1 MLSPRSARLE
11 RWGLRCA
18 VVVIV
23 ALLVLVGPLFVCMPL
38 WVDCYLFDICA
49 RALLRGEVVYREF
62 FLHGPP
68 GMMLTV
74 SGVRFVVG
82 WRSEALRVADLAI
95 VSGVIALWVHF
106 SFPVW
111 VSTAARAWTGIAMF
125 LFYVGMTEWCH
136 CQVDAWMLLP
146 AVAAFAMRL
155 GQVSTMG
162 QRKAPRIVGMAVIE
176 GLLWSWAL
184 LMKPFVLIP
193 ALGAWLAGLW
203 CLDNSRW
210 TKAVLLDMMGLFMG
224 AVCVFGSA
232 ALWLVLSSN
241 WPYFREASFSA
252 WNRDYYATSGSM
264 MHRLGE
270 VARLPGQNGGVL
282 GYWGILEWLAVGVA
296 IWMFIGPRRSFR
308 PMVAAFY
315 LGWFVEG
322 NFLQRQAPYQV
333 MPAVLLGIG
342 LLAQYSW
349 ARWVAIATILSWT
362 VLAHP
367 LVNRHRLELWSR
379 CWREGSSPAMRNAL
393 TVDPSNFVAPDWVD
407 LAAMAGDLRSRGV
420 KDREL
425 TCYALS
431 ATSLYW
437 TLDVKPSTRYI
448 ELYATLVQF
457 PGHEAEI
464 RSELVASLERYVI
477 NDLKQMQIRLDPKIW
492 GRFPFDLPEI
502 RRQGRYIVQDATS
515 LPASSRMK

>member
-1 MLSPRSARLE
+1 MLSPATLD

-18 VVVIV
+18 AIVVVAV
-23 ALLVLVGPLFVCMPL
+23 LVLAGPLFVCMPI

-74 SGVRFVVG
+74 TGVRLLVG
-82 WRSEALRVADLAI
+82 WRSEALRLVDLAI
-95 VSGVIALWVHF
+95 VSAVIVLWVRF
-106 SFPVW
+106 SLPVL
-111 VSTAARAWTGIAMF
+111 VSTAARIWTGIAMF
-125 LFYVGMTEWCH
+125 LVYVGMTEWCH
-136 CQVDAWMLLP
+136 CQVDVWMLLP
-146 AVAAFAMRL
+146 ALAAFAMRL
-155 GQVSTMG
+155 GQVSALRQGNSARVIGRAT
-162 QRKAPRIVGMAVIE
+162 IE

-193 ALGAWLAGLW
+193 ALGGWLAGLW

-210 TKAVLLDMMGLFMG
+210 TKAVLLDMMGLFIG
-224 AVCVFGSA
+224 AVIAFGSA
-232 ALWLVLSSN
+232 TTWLVVSTN
-241 WPYFREASFSA
+241 WPYFWEASFST
-252 WNRDYYATSGSM
+252 WNRDYYATSGSL

-270 VARLPGQNGGVL
+270 VTRVL
-282 GYWGILEWLAVGVA
+282 GYWGILGWAAV
-296 IWMFIGPRRSFR
+296 IMSLWMLLRPRESLR

-333 MPAVLLGIG
+333 LPAVLLGIG

-349 ARWVAIATILSWT
+349 TRWMVITTILAWT
-362 VLAHP
+362 ELAHP
-367 LVNRHRLELWSR
+367 LLNRHRLEFWSR
-379 CWREGSSPAMRNAL
+379 SWREGSTPAMRNAL
-393 TVDPSNFVAPDWVD
+393 TIDPGNFVAPDWVN

-437 TLDVKPSTRYI
+437 TLDMKPSTRYI
-448 ELYATLVQF
+448 ELFATLVQF
-457 PGHEAEI
+457 PGHQAEI
-464 RSELVASLERYVI
+464 RNDLFASPQRYVI
-477 NDLKQMQIRLDPKIW
+477 NDLEQRQIHLDPKLW
-492 GRFPFDLPEI
+492 GPFPFNLPEI
-502 RRQGRYIVQDATS
+502 HCQGRYLLQDATACGES
-515 LPASSRMK
+515 GHEMSP